1 MQILDIVPHEGTLV
15 PYSSQY
21 VRFIFYGHQP
31 MQIKLVA
38 LCEILRGPTEIVNVF
53 ASADIIEYSVDRQI
67 IDFGEQVNRF

>member
-1 MQILDIVPHEGTLV
+1 MQILDIVPHEGTLL

-31 MQIKLVA
+31 MQIKVVA
-38 LCEILRGPTEIVNVF
+38 LCEILRGPTERVNVF

-67 IDFGEQVNRF
+67 IDFGQQVSRF